1 MCSGMWRGA
10 PRWCRH
16 GDPSSDRQPLMYSG
30 MWRGA
35 PSRCPENEA
44 DRCRGVLLMYV
55 SHVDSDR
62 QMYTRCEEEREGQ
75 TWRRERARER
85 ARARAKERDRIFQ
98 MYVVLIEIRAEFL
111 FLLRDFFKKYLEIFP
126 FLSRYMQSD
135 RYRCMRSYI
144 CIIFYI
150 IIHNILCIL
159 IWYIMHNNIQ
169 YI

>member
-10 PRWCRH
+10 PSRCRH
-16 GDPSSDRQPLMYSG
+16 GDPSSDRQPLMYCC

-44 DRCRGVLLMYV
+44 DRWRGVLHMYV

-62 QMYTRCEEEREGQ
+62 QMYTRCGEEWEGQSWKRRESERE
-75 TWRRERARER
+75 RE
-85 ARARAKERDRIFQ
+85 RAKERYRVFH
-98 MYVVLIEIRAEFL
+98 MYIVLIEIRAEFL
-111 FLLRDFFKKYLEIFP
+111 FLLRFF
-126 FLSRYMQSD
+126 FLNIWRCCHSCLFRYMQSD
-135 RYRCMRSYI
+135 RYRYMRSYI